1 MGEGK
6 KIKLTFFKN
15 DTDMIKAAL
24 SCLLV
29 FLSAPALAQDAAIPQ
44 SQTQITLSFS
54 PVVKKVAPSV
64 VNIFTK
70 RTVTQ
75 AVNPFAND
83 PFFSQ
88 FFGGQ
93 RGLGMT
99 RQRLENS
106 LGSGVI
112 VAADGLV
119 VTNAHVVRNA
129 EEIKVNLSDARE
141 FDAKIVLVDDA
152 SDLALLRIDTKEEK
166 LPFATLQPSET
177 LEVGDLI
184 LAIGNPFGVGQ
195 TVTSGIVS
203 ALARSSLSI
212 SDLNFF
218 IQTDAAINPGNS
230 GGPLVSMSGGV
241 VGINSAIY
249 SRDGGSLGIG
259 FAIPSEMVATVIAA
273 EKSGQVNRRGG
284 ISRPW
289 VGIAVQDV
297 TSDIA
302 ASLGL
307 SHPVGA
313 LVSGL
318 HEASPARDAG
328 LEQGDVVTAVNGKPV
343 RDAAELR
350 FRLSVVPL
358 NDVAH
363 LDYLRKGDKKTA
375 EMKTILPPDKPAR
388 DTTVLKGN
396 HPFSGVTV
404 LNLNPAA
411 ALDLG
416 IHDDK
421 GVAISVMPP
430 TNDLSRV
437 LKAGDIID
445 ELNGQKILTVSDL
458 SRTLA
463 KRARS
468 WQLVVT
474 QDGQKRQI
482 NIR

>member
-1 MGEGK
+1 
-6 KIKLTFFKN
+6 
-15 DTDMIKAAL
+15 MIKTLLTLAL
-24 SCLLV
+24 V
-29 FLSAPALAQDAAIPQ
+29 LSPSLAFAQGPDVVPQ
-44 SQTQITLSFS
+44 SPAQINLSFA
-54 PVVKKVAPSV
+54 PVVKKVSPAV

-70 RTVTQ
+70 RTVMQ

-88 FFGGQ
+88 FFGG
-93 RGLGMT
+93 RGLGVP
-99 RQRLENS
+99 RQRLESS

-112 VAADGLV
+112 VEDNGLV
-119 VTNAHVVRNA
+119 VTNAHVIKNA
-129 EEIKVNLSDARE
+129 QEIKIILSDARE
-141 FDAKIVLVDDA
+141 FDAKVVLMDEA
-152 SDLALLRIDTKEEK
+152 SDLALLRINTKSEK
-166 LPFATLQPSET
+166 LPFATLQPSES

-203 ALARSSLSI
+203 ALARASSSI

-259 FAIPSEMVATVIAA
+259 FSIPSEMVSAVIAA
-273 EKSGQVNRRGG
+273 EKAGQINGKGG

-289 VGIAVQDV
+289 IGITVQDV

-307 SHPVGA
+307 SYPTGA
-313 LVSGL
+313 LISDL
-318 HEASPARDAG
+318 HQLSPARDAG
-328 LEQGDVVTAVNGKPV
+328 VEQGDVVTAVNGKSV

-350 FRLSVVPL
+350 FRLSMVPL
-358 NDVAH
+358 DNVARLEVLH
-363 LDYLRKGDKKTA
+363 KGKRKTVD
-375 EMKTILPPDKPAR
+375 MKTILPPDKPAR

-396 HPFSGVTV
+396 HPFTGVTV
-404 LNLNPAA
+404 MNLNPAVA
-411 ALDLG
+411 VELG
-416 IHDDK
+416 VHVDK
-421 GVAISVMPP
+421 GVAIAVMPP
-430 TNDLSRV
+430 TNQLSRV
-437 LKAGDIID
+437 LRAGDLID
-445 ELNGQKILTVSDL
+445 ELNGQAITSVADFAKAL
-458 SRTLA
+458 SA
-463 KRARS
+463 KSRG
-468 WQLVVT
+468 WQLLVT
-474 QDGQKRQI
+474 QNGQQRQI